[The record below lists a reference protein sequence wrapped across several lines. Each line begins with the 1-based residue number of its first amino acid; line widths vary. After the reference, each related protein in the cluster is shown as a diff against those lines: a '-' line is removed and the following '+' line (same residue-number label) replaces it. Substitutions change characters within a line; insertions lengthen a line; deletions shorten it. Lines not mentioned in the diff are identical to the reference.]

1 MSARRKRSE
10 NKPMVFS
17 SLNYKMVGVG
27 VLLVIFGFTIM
38 RIENEV
44 YGFISLYVA
53 PVLVMAGYITIVFAI
68 LKKPHDSENGNPHTV
83 SQNR

>member
-1 MSARRKRSE
+1 
-10 NKPMVFS
+10 MVFS

-68 LKKPHDSENGNPHTV
+68 LKKPHDSENGNPQTA

>member
-1 MSARRKRSE
+1 
-10 NKPMVFS
+10 MVFS